1 MRIDTKKKLE
11 ELAKYL
17 ADNDIVII
25 KSAPMEKGKH
35 SNKLAVSIHNGLDKY
50 IDYEFDEDVTTDKI
64 LDKDYKQI

>member
-25 KSAPMEKGKH
+25 KSAPTEKGKH

-64 LDKDYKQI
+64 LNKDYKQI